1 MIVWIAIRQKDISVA
16 VRFEIH
22 LTITPSSA
30 WMNDDVTTRPMT
42 KNWPEISL
50 FAIAMYWDFIAE
62 TNNWNISMKFW
73 VENLWIE
80 IL

>member
-1 MIVWIAIRQKDISVA
+1 MIVWIAIRQKVISVA

-22 LTITPSSA
+22 FTITPSSA
-30 WMNDDVTTRPMT
+30 WMNDDITTKPMT

-62 TNNWNISMKFW
+62 TNNWNISYFW